1 MLGLKLNPV
10 SKWGSW
16 NLVIPKRVCAIPLL
30 MFVDGKTEM
39 ATADITYQL
48 CWHIT
53 LHMFTRCF

>member
-30 MFVDGKTEM
+30 MFIDGKTEM

-48 CWHIT
+48 C
-53 LHMFTRCF
+53 